1 MKKLKP
7 YLKTEMN
14 FIEIIHSQKVLAGS
28 DHLNVGGMDP
38 KEEGDDKETGEL
50 DAAIFRQGIWDEE

>member
-7 YLKTEMN
+7 YLKTEMH

-38 KEEGDDKETGEL
+38 KDDEDEETGEL
-50 DAAIFRQGIWDEE
+50 DAAVFRQGIWDEE